1 VASVCVC
8 ALIEALPT
16 RLEVLILQ
24 HPQEQ
29 DMLLGSAGLTVRCLA
44 RGMLKVGLSWPSLSA
59 ALGRETNA
67 TQWAVLYPAKP
78 PDASRGEAGA
88 AGAGKTNEG
97 NKKARITG
105 PAMARSS
112 RSKPGTSKASGSEL
126 GTGSTSSQEPGTA
139 SHLAVVAPTDILSRP
154 PPAPPR
160 AFSCTM
166 GRFNAD
172 CDPST
177 LRGIVVLD
185 GTWSQAKTLW
195 WRNPWLLKCARV
207 SLNGLEPS
215 IYGKLRKQP
224 KRHCLST
231 LEAVAD
237 ALVGLGEAPTVRL
250 TLRRIFRTFVQRVRD
265 ASAP

>member
-1 VASVCVC
+1 
-8 ALIEALPT
+8 
-16 RLEVLILQ
+16 
-24 HPQEQ
+24 
-29 DMLLGSAGLTVRCLA
+29 MLLGSAGLTVRCLT

-59 ALGRETNA
+59 ALGRETTA
-67 TQWAVLYPAKP
+67 TQWAVVYPAKP
-78 PDASRGEAGA
+78 VDADKPEAKQATVGRA
-88 AGAGKTNEG
+88 KAGKSAPGKIEPSLVKPSRSDAPHLTV
-97 NKKARITG
+97 A
-105 PAMARSS
+105 PPDSSSSS
-112 RSKPGTSKASGSEL
+112 R
-126 GTGSTSSQEPGTA
+126 
-139 SHLAVVAPTDILSRP
+139 

-160 AFSCTM
+160 AFSCTQ
-166 GRFNAD
+166 GRLNAD
-172 CDPST
+172 CDPNT

-207 SLNGLEPS
+207 SLNSSEPS

-237 ALVGLGEAPTVRL
+237 ALVGLGEAESVRL

-265 ASAP
+265 ASAR